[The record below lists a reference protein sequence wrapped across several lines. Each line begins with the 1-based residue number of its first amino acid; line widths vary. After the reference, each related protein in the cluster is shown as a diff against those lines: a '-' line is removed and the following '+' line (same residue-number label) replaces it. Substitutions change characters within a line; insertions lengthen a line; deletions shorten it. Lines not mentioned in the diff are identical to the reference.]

1 MIIFVE
7 GDEIINTTFVI
18 FCMFGFIACND
29 QDQNETEEQ
38 VFLKKLSGQE
48 WSAMAVAVD
57 GKDVTSSFE
66 GLSVRFTETGTYS
79 VANAVAPIWSS
90 AGAFEL
96 QPPQPDFPSCVMMV
110 YLSRSGRLKKNT
122 SFFPFNIRLTYRE
135 GGFIVS
141 VAFIRSISNK
151 WYLCR
156 SWSSFDCGV
165 V

>member
-96 QPPQPDFPSCVMMV
+96 QPTPTGFSIMRDDGVLITV
-110 YLSRSGRLKKNT
+110 RALEEKHLVLSFQYTADLSGR
-122 SFFPFNIRLTYRE
+122 RLHSI
-135 GGFIVS
+135 GGI
-141 VAFIRSISNK
+141 
-151 WYLCR
+151 YT
-156 SWSSFDCGV
+156 FDFE
-165 V
+165 